1 MDNLCHSLVGA
12 ALGQAGLKRR
22 SGLGMATLVIG
33 ANFPDVDGIAML
45 TEHALA
51 FRRGWTHGVPALLVL
66 PFVLT
71 GLMLA
76 WDRVV
81 RRRGGRVPEHPVV
94 PGQLLLLAFL
104 AIWTHPL
111 LDYMNNYG
119 MRWLM
124 PLSGRWSYGDALFIV
139 DPWMWVAL
147 ALGVALGRRR
157 GGGGRRVALAS
168 LAAVTL
174 YTGAMYGSAAWGRWA
189 ATRQLEALGW
199 SPRRVMVAAVPVN
212 PFRRQVVVEQADRY
226 GFGTLTFLP
235 RPRLVI
241 AEHELPKNDLDP
253 AALAA
258 AATPEGRRF
267 LVWSRFPFYVVE
279 QDPAGARV
287 RIDDARYS
295 AGTIPSWASTTVVVH
310 GMIAADA
317 AGRNPTGTGAAE
329 AP

>member
-22 SGLGMATLVIG
+22 SGLAMATLVIG
-33 ANFPDVDGIAML
+33 ANFPDVDGLAMF

-51 FRRGWTHGVPALLVL
+51 FRRGWTHGLPALLVL

-76 WDRVV
+76 WDRWA
-81 RRRGGRVPEHPVV
+81 RRRGGRVPAHPVV

-139 DPWMWVAL
+139 DPWMWA
-147 ALGVALGRRR
+147 ALGLGVLVGRRGR
-157 GGGGRRVALAS
+157 GGHRRVALAS
-168 LAAVTL
+168 LAAVAL
-174 YTGAMYGSAAWGRWA
+174 YAGAMYGASAWGRGTVERELA
-189 ATRQLEALGW
+189 ARGLA
-199 SPRRVMVAAVPVN
+199 PRRVMVAAVPVD
-212 PFRRQVVVEQADRY
+212 PFRREVVVEHADRY
-226 GFGTLTFLP
+226 AFGTLRFLP
-235 RPRLVI
+235 RPRL
-241 AEHELPKNDLDP
+241 AMSEHELPKRDEEP
-253 AALAA
+253 EALAA

-279 QDPAGARV
+279 PDPAGARV

-295 AGTIPSWASTTVVVH
+295 TGRAPSWASVMVVVH
-310 GMIAADA
+310 GMM
-317 AGRNPTGTGAAE
+317 AGAPAGNPRGPGALV